1 MAKVSSEIA
10 IQAFDFRKNNSLND
24 VEPINCKSLLLKL
37 NVLTVYR
44 PLSDDFSGMC
54 LRKGDLKFMLLNSKH
69 SRGKQH
75 YTIAHEFYHLFCQ
88 VDFKPHTCNPGNTKG
103 ADASEKLADAFA
115 SELLMPE
122 MGLKK
127 MIPLQ
132 ELGSKDISVSTILKL
147 ENYFSVSHSAL
158 IFRLRNLDLITPKQ
172 YEFLSQ
178 LKIKQTAKEYGFDL
192 SLYESGNEGLVI
204 GDFGIKAKQLY
215 SDMKIS
221 ESHYYELM
229 NSIGIDPTDDTNEE

>member
-1 MAKVSSEIA
+1 MAKISSEIS
-10 IQAFDFRKNNSLND
+10 IQAFDFRKNQSLND

-54 LRKGDLKFMLLNSKH
+54 LRKGDLMFILLNSNH

-75 YTIAHEFYHLFCQ
+75 FTIAHEFYHLYCQ
-88 VDFKPHTCNPGNTKG
+88 EDFKPHACNPGNSKG
-103 ADASEKLADAFA
+103 VDTNEKLADAFA
-115 SELLMPE
+115 SEFLLPE
-122 MGLKK
+122 MGIKK
-127 MIPLQ
+127 MIPLK
-132 ELGSKDISVSTILKL
+132 ELDKKEISISTILVL

-158 IFRLRNLDLITPKQ
+158 LIRLRGLDLITSNQ
-172 YEFLSQ
+172 YDSFSNLR
-178 LKIKQTAKEYGFDL
+178 IKQTAKEYGFGL

-204 GDFGIKAKQLY
+204 GDYGIKAKQLF
-215 SDMKIS
+215 SDLKIS

-229 NSIGIDPTDDTNEE
+229 NSIGIDPTTDTDE

>member
-1 MAKVSSEIA
+1 MAKISSEIS
-10 IQAFDFRKNNSLND
+10 IQAFDFRKDHSLND

-54 LRKGDLKFMLLNSKH
+54 LRKDDLMFMLLNSNH

-75 YTIAHEFYHLFCQ
+75 YTIAHELYHLYCQ
-88 VDFKPHTCNPGNTKG
+88 VNFKPHACNPGNTKG
-103 ADASEKLADAFA
+103 ADPSEKLADAFA
-115 SELLMPE
+115 SELLLPE

-127 MIPLQ
+127 MIPLN
-132 ELGSKDISVSTILKL
+132 ELDRKDISVSTILKL
-147 ENYFSVSHSAL
+147 ENYFSVSHTAL
-158 IFRLRNLDLITPKQ
+158 IIRLKNLDLINSKQ
-172 YEFLSQ
+172 YELFSQ

-192 SLYESGNEGLVI
+192 SLYEPGNEGLVI
-204 GDFGIKAKQLY
+204 GDYGIRAKQLF
-215 SDMKIS
+215 SEMKIS

-229 NSIGIDPTDDTNEE
+229 NSIGIDPTADTHE

>member
-1 MAKVSSEIA
+1 MAKVSSEIS
-10 IQAFDFRKNNSLND
+10 IQAFDFRKDQSLND

-54 LRKGDLKFMLLNSKH
+54 LRKGDLMFMLLNSNH

-88 VDFKPHTCNPGNTKG
+88 VDFKPHACNPGNSKG

-115 SELLMPE
+115 SELLLPE

-127 MIPLQ
+127 MIPSQ
-132 ELGSKDISVSTILKL
+132 ELLNKDVSVSTVLKL

-158 IFRLRNLDLITPKQ
+158 IIRLRNLDLITSKQ
-172 YEFLSQ
+172 YEHFSQ
-178 LKIKQTAKEYGFDL
+178 LRIKQTAKEYGFDL
-192 SLYESGNEGLVI
+192 SLYEPGNQGLVI
-204 GDFGIKAKQLY
+204 GDYGVRAKKLF
-215 SDMKIS
+215 SEMKIS
-221 ESHYYELM
+221 ESHYFELM

>member
-1 MAKVSSEIA
+1 MAKVSSEIS
-10 IQAFDFRKNNSLND
+10 IQAFDFRKNQSLND

-54 LRKGDLKFMLLNSKH
+54 LRKGDLMFILLNSNQT
-69 SRGKQH
+69 RGKQH
-75 YTIAHEFYHLFCQ
+75 FTIAHEFYHLFFQ
-88 VDFKPHTCNPGNTKG
+88 NDFKPHACNPGNTKG
-103 ADASEKLADAFA
+103 VDANEKMADAFA
-115 SELLMPE
+115 SELLLPE

-127 MIPLQ
+127 MIPLN
-132 ELGSKDISVSTILKL
+132 ELDQKEISISTILIL

-158 IFRLRNLDLITPKQ
+158 LIRLRSLDLITSKQ
-172 YEFLSQ
+172 YDLFSNLR
-178 LKIKQTAKEYGFDL
+178 IKQTAKEYGFGL
-192 SLYESGNEGLVI
+192 SLYESGNEGVVI
-204 GDFGIKAKQLY
+204 GDYGIKAKQLF

-229 NSIGIDPTDDTNEE
+229 NSIGIDPTIDTHE